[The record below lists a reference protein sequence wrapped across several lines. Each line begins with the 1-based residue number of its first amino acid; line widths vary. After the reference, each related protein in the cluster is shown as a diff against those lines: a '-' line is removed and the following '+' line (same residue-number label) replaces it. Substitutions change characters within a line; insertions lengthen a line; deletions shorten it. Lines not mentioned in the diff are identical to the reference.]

1 MAPAPGPAAP
11 GVSSARRL
19 LTRLRDVMAGSGSP
33 QARLD
38 KIVRLIAAEMVAEV
52 CSCYLVRP
60 GEVLELFATVGLNPE
75 AVHRT
80 RLRVGE
86 GLVGAVAAS
95 AGSIAL
101 ADAPSHPSFAYR
113 PETGEDP
120 FQSFLGV
127 PILREGKVR
136 GVLTIQNQRRRQYPE
151 EEVETLQTIAMVVA
165 ELVAGGEMGGKGELA
180 SPEAGAAMPARL
192 AGQPL
197 NGGLAQGLA
206 VLHRPQVTI
215 RQMVAEDVDAE
226 QARFQTGLETMRTS
240 LDQLLA
246 RTAKSGIAESSDIL
260 ETYRMFAQDRGWI
273 GRIAEAI
280 RTGLTAEAAIQRV
293 RNDMNARMAHL
304 TDPYIR
310 ERLYDFED
318 LANRLLLH
326 LSGKTSAAASG
337 TLPEEFVLI
346 ARSIGPA
353 ELLDYEESRLKALV
367 LEEGSQASHVAI
379 VAKALDIPVV
389 GRCAGVMTL
398 AEPFDPVIVDAD
410 NGQIFIRPAE
420 DVQEAFNQNLIL
432 RSRRRR
438 AFAETARQPA
448 VTRDGTAIS
457 IQLNAGLLVDL
468 PHLHETAADGVGLY
482 RTEIPFMVR
491 SEYPDVQA
499 QTELY
504 GRVLDQADGKPVVFR
519 TLDVGGDKVLP
530 YFDEVEQDNP
540 ALGWRAIRIGLDR
553 PAMLRKQLRALI
565 RAAAGRQLS
574 VMFPMIADVGEF
586 ERARSLLDR
595 ELERAAAE
603 ADAAAGAPALPT
615 RVEVGLMVEVPALMW
630 QLPAILARADFL
642 AVGTNDLMQY
652 LYASDRGN
660 PKLAA
665 RYDPLSPAFLAAL
678 AELRRAAEAAGR
690 PIGVCGEMAG
700 RPIEAMAL
708 LGIGYRRLSMSPG
721 GVGPVKAMVRSLEL
735 GPLAEYMTQLR
746 VSSSGSLRDKLKSY
760 AQDHGILI

>member
-1 MAPAPGPAAP
+1 MAAPGAAAP

-19 LTRLRDVMAGSGSP
+19 LARLRDVMAGTGSP

-52 CSCYLVRP
+52 CSCYLIRP

-86 GLVGAVAAS
+86 GLVGAVAVGAQ
-95 AGSIAL
+95 AIAL

-127 PILREGKVR
+127 PILRQGKVR
-136 GVLTIQNQRRRQYPE
+136 GVLTIQNQRRRTYPE

-165 ELVAGGEMGGKGELA
+165 ELAVGGEMGGKGELA
-180 SPEAGAAMPARL
+180 SPEAGASMPARL
-192 AGQPL
+192 VGQSL
-197 NGGLAQGLA
+197 NPGLAQGLA

-215 RQMVAEDVDAE
+215 RQMVAEDVDHE
-226 QARFQTGLETMRTS
+226 LSRFQTGLETMRSS

-246 RTAKSGIAESSDIL
+246 RTAQSGIADTRDIL
-260 ETYRMFAQDRGWI
+260 ETYRMFAEDRGWL

-293 RNDMNARMAHL
+293 RNDMSARMAHL

-337 TLPEEFVLI
+337 TLPEDCVLI

-353 ELLDYEESRLKALV
+353 ELLDYEEARLRALV

-379 VAKALDIPVV
+379 VAKALDIPVI
-389 GRCAGVMTL
+389 GRCAGIMAL
-398 AEPFDPVIVDAD
+398 ADPLDPVIVDAD
-410 NGQIFIRPAE
+410 NGQIFVRPAE
-420 DVQEAFNQNLIL
+420 DVQEVFNRNLVL
-432 RSRRRR
+432 RGERRR
-438 AFAETARQPA
+438 AFAETSRLPA
-448 VTRDGTAIS
+448 VTRDGIAVS

-468 PHLHETAADGVGLY
+468 PHLKETAADGIGLY

-491 SEYPDVQA
+491 AEYPDVRA

-504 GRVLDQADGKPVVFR
+504 ARVMAQAEGKPVVFR
-519 TLDVGGDKVLP
+519 TLDVGGDKRLP
-530 YFDEVEQDNP
+530 YFGEIEQENP

-553 PAMLRKQLRALI
+553 PAMLRQQLRALI
-565 RAAAGRQLS
+565 RAAAGRPLS
-574 VMFPMIADVGEF
+574 VMFPMIADVVEF
-586 ERARSLLDR
+586 ERARALLDM
-595 ELERAAAE
+595 ELARAT
-603 ADAAAGAPALPT
+603 DDGSAGPPA
-615 RVEVGLMVEVPALMW
+615 RVSVGVMVEVPSLIW
-630 QLPAILARADFL
+630 QLPAILERVDFL
-642 AVGTNDLMQY
+642 SVGTNDLLQY
-652 LYASDRGN
+652 LFACDRGN
-660 PKLAA
+660 PRLAN
-665 RYDPLSPAFLAAL
+665 RYDTLSPAFLAAL
-678 AELRRAAEAAGR
+678 ARLAGAADRAGV
-690 PIGVCGEMAG
+690 PITVCGEMAG

-708 LGIGYRRLSMSPG
+708 LGLGFRRLSMSPA
-721 GVGPVKAMVRSLEL
+721 GVGPVKAMIRCVTLE
-735 GPLAEYMTQLR
+735 GLAEYMTQLI
-746 VSSSGSLRDKLKSY
+746 GTPTYSLRSNLRNY
-760 AQDHGILI
+760 AQDHGIPF